1 LGSFVAT
8 IKGVKPAAL
17 ALAKQTKD
25 FTWLP
30 SFASGLL
37 GSFSTRLTRRKPMSN
52 LDFPFQFATL
62 GKDFDK
68 FFVGFDDQF
77 RHLQKLHDDVT
88 KNIPNY
94 PPYNIRKVDDTHYV
108 IEMAVAGF
116 GQTDIDIEIDGGKLV
131 VKGNAKSDESV
142 NGEFLFKGIAA
153 RDFTRTFALND
164 QVEVKDAELF
174 NGMLKIALERLIPEE
189 KKPKKVAVK
198 SASSKQLLTE

>member
-1 LGSFVAT
+1 
-8 IKGVKPAAL
+8 
-17 ALAKQTKD
+17 
-25 FTWLP
+25 
-30 SFASGLL
+30 
-37 GSFSTRLTRRKPMSN
+37 MSN
-52 LDFPFQFATL
+52 LDFPYAFTNI

-77 RHLQKLHDDVT
+77 RQLQKLHDDIT

-131 VKGNAKSDESV
+131 VKGNVES
-142 NGEFLFKGIAA
+142 NEQEENFLFKGIAA
-153 RDFTRTFALND
+153 RAFTRTFALND

-198 SASSKQLLTE
+198 TGKGRQLLNEGE